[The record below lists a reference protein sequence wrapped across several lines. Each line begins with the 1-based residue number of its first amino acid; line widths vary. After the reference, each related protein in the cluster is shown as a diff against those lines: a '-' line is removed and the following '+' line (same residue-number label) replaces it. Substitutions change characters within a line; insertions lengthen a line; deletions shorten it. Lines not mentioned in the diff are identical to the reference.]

1 MMWIKTTIALL
12 ILGNGFLIQA
22 QEDDV
27 DWNMPLNYEGIFI
40 LGDSD
45 KEVLQQCARESVEA
59 KLVWRPTYEQVKF
72 IDIRLRKHLKAIKSN
87 FKVLPKQ
94 EIHRQY
100 IGYTDEKGE
109 SVYINVYP
117 VLKDSRI
124 NETRTPIVSCDKS
137 RLFWGISFSIETFKF
152 SDIQYNDRLIVPI
165 REPDLD

>member
-1 MMWIKTTIALL
+1 
-12 ILGNGFLIQA
+12 
-22 QEDDV
+22 
-27 DWNMPLNYEGIFI
+27 MPLNYEGIFI

-45 KEVLQQCARESVEA
+45 KDVLEQCAREPIA
-59 KLVWRPTYEQVKF
+59 ATLVWRPTYEQVKL

-94 EIHRQY
+94 QFHRQY
-100 IGYTDEKGE
+100 IGYTDDKGE

-117 VLKDSRI
+117 VLKGSRI

-152 SDIQYNDRLIVPI
+152 SEIQFNNQLVIPI
-165 REPDLD
+165 REPAVN